1 MCYKS
6 LYDFMPATISP
17 SSCLFTLHLL
27 LLLLVGSFAQLYIWL
42 ISPLSFINLCV
53 TILIFL
59 LYFSAQFSAFS
70 KYICLFLS
78 LSFYTY
84 TRIRVRVHTLART
97 QTHTHIC
104 WWSDLPSPYH
114 IPSGSVNLWFCGS
127 LSKCTK
133 NQGHLSE
140 GNLTLRSVCFVTYS
154 KRDWDF
160 KTKMN
165 RLLNPFWLL

>member
-59 LYFSAQFSAFS
+59 LYFSAHFLLSPNIYVSFS
-70 KYICLFLS
+70 LS
-78 LSFYTY
+78 LSIHIHVYVCACIP
-84 TRIRVRVHTLART
+84 TRAHK
-97 QTHTHIC
+97 HTHIFVDDLTSPVPTIFLLEC
-104 WWSDLPSPYH
+104 KLLREITCLFYSLPYLQLLEQYLTSDRCSQILNELIKKLISLFSVYCKYNTVQ
-114 IPSGSVNLWFCGS
+114 SG
-127 LSKCTK
+127 
-133 NQGHLSE
+133 
-140 GNLTLRSVCFVTYS
+140 
-154 KRDWDF
+154 
-160 KTKMN
+160 
-165 RLLNPFWLL
+165 